1 MNTMGEAKWLAAAE
15 AFGFVPSHRS
25 GLGEDVP
32 EVGA

>member
-15 AFGFVPSHRS
+15 AFGLVSSRNRQ
-25 GLGEDVP
+25 LGEEVR